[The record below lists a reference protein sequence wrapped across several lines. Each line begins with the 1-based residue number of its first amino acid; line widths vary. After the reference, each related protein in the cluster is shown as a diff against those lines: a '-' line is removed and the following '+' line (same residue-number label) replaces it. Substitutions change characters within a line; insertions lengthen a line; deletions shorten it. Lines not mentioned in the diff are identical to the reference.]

1 MSARQ
6 RRRREQR
13 RQQHSGS
20 NPTRRRLLA
29 AGGLTAG
36 ATLAMAGPA
45 HAAPLTYT
53 VGTSADA
60 STGGACTTP
69 TNADCSLREAVTL
82 ANANTGADTIVFNS
96 NLTGSTIHL
105 NTGGLPITEALSIN
119 GPGAS
124 QLTVDAGGNSRIF
137 PINLSTADDPVSI
150 SGLTLANGYVS
161 SGSGGAI
168 DNVNSSLTIAGSV
181 VRDSYAK
188 GLKVAGGGVYTQN
201 GSLAIN
207 NSTVSGN
214 GSYYG
219 GGVGGKYG
227 NVTITGS
234 TLTANTA
241 YGDTA
246 SSYNNGYGGAIWMGQ
261 ADVTIRD
268 STLDHNTATDGGGV
282 YASDRV
288 GSGGGA
294 TTVINSTIAQNHARD
309 DGGALWGFGSS
320 ASQALSVTGSTI
332 VGNSAVNYAG
342 ALDFGSLSAN
352 PVLQDSIIT
361 GNTVSGV
368 TSKPD
373 SADLYIQGTTYHFD
387 TSFSLIGVPGPYAVQ
402 AVPGS
407 VLVGVNPQ
415 LGSLANNGGP
425 TRTMLPASTSPVVDK
440 GKSFGLN
447 TDQRGLTRP
456 VEFPGVAN
464 SAAAGADGADM
475 GAVELQVTTAGPTG
489 QRAAALNKCKRKH
502 KNALKNK
509 RKHDALTKPVKKNL
523 NKKFKKCKRKAN
535 QLPV

>member
-1 MSARQ
+1 
-6 RRRREQR
+6 
-13 RQQHSGS
+13 
-20 NPTRRRLLA
+20 
-29 AGGLTAG
+29 
-36 ATLAMAGPA
+36 MAGPA

-82 ANANTGADTIVFNS
+82 ANANSGADTIVFNS

-137 PINLSTADDPVSI
+137 PIDLGTAYDPVSI

-161 SGSGGAI
+161 GGGGAAI

-181 VRDSYAK
+181 VRDSYA
-188 GLKVAGGGVYTQN
+188 GGTRVAGGGVYTEN
-201 GSLAIN
+201 GSLTIN

-219 GGVGGKYG
+219 GGVGSKYG
-227 NVTITGS
+227 DVTITGS
-234 TLTANTA
+234 TLTGNTA
-241 YGDTA
+241 YGDKS
-246 SSYNNGYGGAIWMGQ
+246 SSYNNGYGGALWMGSAVAKIQ
-261 ADVTIRD
+261 G
-268 STLDHNTATDGGGV
+268 STLDHNTATDGGGI
-282 YASDRV
+282 YASGRV
-288 GSGGGA
+288 GGD
-294 TTVINSTIAQNHARD
+294 TVTVKNSTIAQNHVRD
-309 DGGALWGFGSS
+309 DGGAIWLFNSP
-320 ASQALSVTGSTI
+320 ATPALTVTGSTI
-332 VGNSAVNYAG
+332 VDNSAVNYAG
-342 ALDFGSLSAN
+342 ALDLGSLSAN

-361 GNTVSGV
+361 GNTVTGL
-368 TSKPD
+368 TTKPN
-373 SADLYIQGTTYHFD
+373 SADLYMDGTTYHFD
-387 TSFSLIGVPGPYAVQ
+387 ASFSLIGVPGPYAVQ
-402 AVPGS
+402 TVPGS

-425 TRTMLPASTSPVVDK
+425 TQTMLPASTSPVIDK
-440 GKSFGLN
+440 GKSFGLT

-464 SAAAGADGADM
+464 STATGADGADM
-475 GAVELQVTTAGPTG
+475 GAVELQATPTGPTG
-489 QRAAALNKCKRKH
+489 QRAAALNKCKKKH
-502 KNALKNK
+502 KNALRKK

-535 QLPV
+535 RLPV